1 MVLAVLDGFFG
12 NPTVIGAC
20 VNGRGFGG
28 GAVGGVGL
36 DVIGEPRC
44 IDDDQL
50 PTGAQKSLPVEQ
62 SGQRIAQGPH
72 HVPIGDRIEAG
83 GFELRCDRVTE
94 LGGRIRLVLPDA
106 RGRGRR
112 PRWPQ

>member
-1 MVLAVLDGFFG
+1 MSCDEQFQSRGIGADGEGVSPGVEFWFQVLEDFFV

-20 VNGRGFGG
+20 FNGRGFGR
-28 GAVGGVGL
+28 GAVGGVGF

-62 SGQRIAQGPH
+62 SGQRIAQGSTSRT
-72 HVPIGDRIEAG
+72 D
-83 GFELRCDRVTE
+83 
-94 LGGRIRLVLPDA
+94 
-106 RGRGRR
+106 
-112 PRWPQ
+112 W